1 MTRRSLCVATATAT
15 LALAGAAAGCQREPE
30 AVARAPIPRGGQAQ
44 RIHSGPGSAMTITP
58 DTLRAWSEQLCT
70 LPPVDLAGA
79 LAALGIAG
87 SLVSQSADFS
97 IVEPPPAGAAR
108 LGLTLENLGRNK
120 GKLATVEITP
130 SEAITRAELDQ
141 RFGTANFLP
150 RVDYDRPYVL
160 NYRVEVP
167 GAPFRCSVF
176 ASFADEPSATSAT
189 NKIRLR
195 RDSVQGA
202 AK

>member
-1 MTRRSLCVATATAT
+1 
-15 LALAGAAAGCQREPE
+15 
-30 AVARAPIPRGGQAQ
+30 
-44 RIHSGPGSAMTITP
+44 MTITP
-58 DTLRAWSEQLCT
+58 DKLRAWAEQLCT
-70 LPPVDLAGA
+70 LPPVDFQEA
-79 LAALGIAG
+79 LAALAIDGAI
-87 SLVSQSADFS
+87 VPQSADFA

-120 GKLATVEITP
+120 GKLATIEVTP
-130 SEAITRAELDQ
+130 SGAITRAELDQ

-150 RVDYDRPYVL
+150 RVDYNRPYVL

-176 ASFADEPSATSAT
+176 ASFTDEPNATSVAT
-189 NKIRLR
+189 KIRLR

-202 AK
+202 TK